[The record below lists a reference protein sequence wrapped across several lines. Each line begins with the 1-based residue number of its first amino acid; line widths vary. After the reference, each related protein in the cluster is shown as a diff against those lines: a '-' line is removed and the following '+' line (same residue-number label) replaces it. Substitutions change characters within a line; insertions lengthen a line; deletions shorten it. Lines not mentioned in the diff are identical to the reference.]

1 MSLTAHQ
8 LLQLKIDALEEAIEL
23 CKERYEVYV
32 GFDGQ
37 IAYDFS
43 IDLTTLRSYIAELR
57 SKLGAT
63 NATRPIPNSCCTNH
77 HIPDL

>member
-8 LLQLKIDALEEAIEL
+8 LLQLKIEALEEAVEL
-23 CKERYEVYV
+23 CKERYVTYV

-37 IAYDFS
+37 IAYDFA

-63 NATRPIPNSCCTNH
+63 NATRSIPNSCCTNYPL
-77 HIPDL
+77 PDL

>member
-8 LLQLKIDALEEAIEL
+8 LLQLKIEALEEAVEL
-23 CKERYEVYV
+23 CKERYVTYV

-43 IDLTTLRSYIAELR
+43 IDLITLRSYIAELR

-63 NATRPIPNSCCTNH
+63 NATRPIPNSCYPNH